1 MKTEQTS
8 SSITAITLAEKNW
21 RILTMYYVY
30 GNLCYRGEGLCL
42 KLYPRVGLPTKE
54 SKEITSLTIILSFL
68 EEQKRVIV

>member
-1 MKTEQTS
+1 MC
-8 SSITAITLAEKNW
+8 
-21 RILTMYYVY
+21 YVY

>member
-8 SSITAITLAEKNW
+8 SSIAAITLAEKNS
-21 RILTMYYVY
+21 RILTTYYVH
-30 GNLCYRGEGLCL
+30 GNLCYRGEGLCP

-54 SKEITSLTIILSFL
+54 SKEITSLTTILSFL